1 MADIEERALAFLEKS
16 IKQNKV
22 FIDTCSILSEQANK
36 FWEHAVP
43 ILQREGKHI
52 IVPNRVYEE
61 VVKFA
66 DHPELCAQKNSNLN
80 QLAKEAV
87 NTLGQ
92 LRKAHLIEVY
102 GDPTDNFAD
111 NVFQTVFTQYRM
123 KYDLMLITQDHNL
136 AAEIDQIGR
145 SKAVKSPHRI
155 QVERI
160 NRYGFLSRFTDDTQ
174 TN

>member
-66 DHPELCAQKNSNLN
+66 DHPELCAQ
-80 QLAKEAV
+80 
-87 NTLGQ
+87 
-92 LRKAHLIEVY
+92 
-102 GDPTDNFAD
+102 
-111 NVFQTVFTQYRM
+111 
-123 KYDLMLITQDHNL
+123 
-136 AAEIDQIGR
+136 
-145 SKAVKSPHRI
+145 
-155 QVERI
+155 
-160 NRYGFLSRFTDDTQ
+160 
-174 TN
+174 